1 MTNDGKNILN
11 NVKQMKIIFKDI
23 SRLLETVDD
32 LMEKNGWNPAWKTQ
46 KNLCLLQTSTSLKKP
61 HQWMPSEIFR
71 FYKKNDG
78 YKLSFVSILLDDD
91 IDEWYTILEPLITA
105 GYIKGKEDLTE
116 RLDYGWPRIYGYMGK
131 EEHDGKSV
139 SFKEE
144 IEDAKEK
151 DNPYAF
157 ESGEGF
163 GWPLTS
169 IKNTEDIQNKIII
182 PLIKLLK
189 EK

>member
-1 MTNDGKNILN
+1 
-11 NVKQMKIIFKDI
+11 MKIIFKDI

-91 IDEWYTILEPLITA
+91 IDEWYTILEPLIKALMTRNLSKDIDSDIA
-105 GYIKGKEDLTE
+105 REVTKFRIGCMMLHWSLNTTGNLLRNYWAKEMWTE
-116 RLDYGWPRIYGYMGK
+116 REGPIRTIA
-131 EEHDGKSV
+131 KSLYFDV
-139 SFKEE
+139 KREAGDVGFKRSS
-144 IEDAKEK
+144 D
-151 DNPYAF
+151 
-157 ESGEGF
+157 
-163 GWPLTS
+163 
-169 IKNTEDIQNKIII
+169 
-182 PLIKLLK
+182 
-189 EK
+189 